1 MNNYLTYL
9 HLLTPLHTGASV
21 DEGNLMGVA
30 REVHTEFPHLPASSV
45 RGKIRSQVES
55 QFKGSNE
62 KAVATFFG
70 QKIKN
75 GQQPTEGY
83 VWFGDASL
91 LFFPVASLSHHLV
104 WVTCPLWLERWQRWY
119 PGTVPLDGFLSTM
132 VQQLQNH
139 QAIASFETSEL
150 YLQTAV
156 VRSSQLKVMEDNEK
170 QALQPITDTLKSQSS
185 LLARLPEKLVI
196 LDEEN
201 CLSLVEVGLQR
212 EVRVALEENSKLV
225 KGGSFRSE
233 EAIPP
238 ETVLFVPWGVK
249 PTGDR
254 SDVETISQTTYQT
267 LSDRLQFGGLESLG
281 RGWANLKTI
290 NSKQEGQS

>member
-55 QFKGSNE
+55 QFKGNNE
-62 KAVATFFG
+62 EAAAKFFG

-75 GQQPTEGY
+75 GQQPSEGF

-119 PGTVPLDGFLSTM
+119 PGTVQLDGFLSTM
-132 VQQLQNH
+132 AQQLQSH
-139 QAIASFETSEL
+139 EAIASFQTSEL

-156 VRSSQLKVMEDNEK
+156 VRSSKLKIMDNNEK
-170 QALQPITDTLKSQSS
+170 QALQPIIATLKSQSS
-185 LLARLPEKLVI
+185 LLARLPDKLVL
-196 LDEEN
+196 LDEES

-212 EVRVALEENSKLV
+212 EVRVALEEDSKLV

-238 ETVLFVPWGVK
+238 ETILFVPWGVK
-249 PTGDR
+249 PIDNN
-254 SDVETISQTTYQT
+254 SDVKPISQATYQM
-267 LSDRLQFGGLESLG
+267 LSNRLQFGGLESLG

-290 NSKQEGQS
+290 NSKQESQS